1 MRVSF
6 IIPHKGREEMLQQTI
21 EGILALDFDL
31 TQVEIIVVTQNAALA
46 YQPPATGAAFK
57 VIYRPANSTISASR
71 NIGVQAS
78 SGEFLAFIDADIR
91 LSKNWLNVMLAELQA
106 KTGRVLTSAAQR
118 CEPNAPR
125 LEQIRTIMNEAA
137 DTPVEFLDGRN
148 LFLPRKIFDQTGG
161 FPEHLITCEDYFFT
175 HRVHQLGEMY
185 RTSKATY
192 IHLGEDKRYDEMF
205 RKEIWRGQSN
215 LQSLK
220 GRPIPLREWP
230 SVIAPLW
237 EAACAFAFLMS
248 AAFGYV
254 PGLLAALLLFFAP
267 IAAYALRL
275 FMVGKGRI
283 PPQEAV
289 WFYLVYFPAR
299 AIGTVSG
306 LFKNIHL

>member
-21 EGILALDFDL
+21 EGILALEFDV
-31 TQVEIIVVTQNAALA
+31 TQVEIIVVTQNATLT
-46 YQPPATGAAFK
+46 YQPPETGAAFK
-57 VIYRPANSTISASR
+57 VIFRPPDATISASR
-71 NIGVQAS
+71 NIGVKAS
-78 SGEFLAFIDADIR
+78 SGEFLAFIDADIL
-91 LSKNWLNVMLAELQA
+91 LSKNWLTVMIAEMQA
-106 KTGRVLTSAAQR
+106 KAGRVLTSAAQR
-118 CEPNAPR
+118 CKPDAPR
-125 LEQIRTIMNEAA
+125 LEQIRTIMNESA

-148 LFLPRKIFDQTGG
+148 LFLPRTVFDQTGG
-161 FPEHLITCEDYFFT
+161 FPEHLVTCEDYFFT

-192 IHLGEDKRYDEMF
+192 IHLGEDKRYGEMF

-237 EAACAFAFLMS
+237 EAACA
-248 AAFGYV
+248 AAFVIGM
-254 PGLLAALLLFFAP
+254 LLRSPAMLLTSLLGFLLP
-267 IAAYALRL
+267 VAAYALRL
-275 FMVGKGRI
+275 FLAGKGRV
-283 PPQEAV
+283 PLWEAV

-306 LFKNIHL
+306 LFKQIH